1 MFKREIRKAKG
12 VFSDSTKSAGVAID
26 VGLYSVKCATFEKGL
41 LTLNEFPLFDQSK
54 DIRMQDQHDLAE
66 VQMNAA
72 KKSGR
77 WIGPN
82 SEIILSPQPSLQV
95 LTKIVQRSAS
105 SELSATLE
113 KELLLE
119 PDKITYDT
127 QELNEH
133 HILKRSSRENPKIS
147 RTLIATAELDFVYHS
162 IGLLSDYQQQV
173 KIITPGTIALLN
185 YLLLINKGNTS
196 YWT

>member
-1 MFKREIRKAKG
+1 MFKREIKKAKG

-41 LTLNEFPLFDQSK
+41 LTLNEFPLFDEPK

-95 LTKIVQRSAS
+95 LTKIIGSIRVSQQVY
-105 SELSATLE
+105 
-113 KELLLE
+113 LL
-119 PDKITYDT
+119 KI
-127 QELNEH
+127 
-133 HILKRSSRENPKIS
+133 
-147 RTLIATAELDFVYHS
+147 LDFCIIDTES
-162 IGLLSDYQQQV
+162 IL
-173 KIITPGTIALLN
+173 
-185 YLLLINKGNTS
+185 
-196 YWT
+196 